1 MLSRSS
7 GLNGP
12 RKGWPGLPNTRRRS
26 TPLSPFFPWQ
36 TSHRF
41 AKIAAPSLAVPRPSG
56 SCCPCGP
63 IMKSKL
69 LISSWLRGVPTL
81 CLGDCASPA
90 AGAARIIS
98 GTSRLREHRIVH
110 APIAGH
116 PPGLDGI
123 EMNGADGFFRFL
135 VSDAP
140 VLIQLRAR
148 RLNVTSFIRATRHEH
163 RLFSVP
169 SPVKRK
175 PGMRL
180 RVHGRLKLGFLPTLA
195 AVGGHFDLADRAPTG
210 PRQAGNLDISPAG

>member
-1 MLSRSS
+1 MS
-7 GLNGP
+7 
-12 RKGWPGLPNTRRRS
+12 
-26 TPLSPFFPWQ
+26 
-36 TSHRF
+36 
-41 AKIAAPSLAVPRPSG
+41 APSLAVPRPGG

-81 CLGDCASPA
+81 YLGDCASPA

-98 GTSRLREHRIVH
+98 GRSKLSEHRIVH

-123 EMNGADGFFRFL
+123 EMNGADGLIRVFVR
-135 VSDAP
+135 DAP
-140 VLIQLRAR
+140 MLIQLRTR
-148 RLNVTSFIRATRHEH
+148 RLNVTRLIRGTRHEH
-163 RLFSVP
+163 RLLSVP

-180 RVHGRLKLGFLPTLA
+180 GMHRRLELRFLPTLA
-195 AVGGHFDLADRAPTG
+195 AVGGDFDFGDRATAG
-210 PRQAGNLDISPAG
+210 PGQPGNLDISRAGNLLST